1 MWILHNII
9 KTNQILSEVKYVC
22 RPIKYWARSSM
33 CVGLLNNL
41 SYPIIIQ
48 STHMPVMI

>member
-1 MWILHNII
+1 
-9 KTNQILSEVKYVC
+9 
-22 RPIKYWARSSM
+22 M

-48 STHMPVMI
+48 STHISVMIYDLQRRPPNIKVGESSLFTEHMS